1 MGSTSSLY
9 AAIDLGSNSFHM
21 LVVREVAGSI
31 QTLTRIKRKVRLAA
45 GLNSENALSNEAME
59 RGWQCL
65 RLFAERLQDIPPP
78 QIRVVATATLRL
90 AVNAGDFIAKAQEI
104 LGCPVQVISGEE
116 EARLIY
122 QGVAHT
128 TGGADQR
135 LVVDIGGASTE
146 LVTGT
151 GAQTTSLFSLSMGC
165 VTWLERYFADRNL
178 GQENFDAAEKAA
190 REVLRPVAD
199 ELRYHGWKVCV
210 GASGTVQALQE
221 IMMAQGMDERITLEK
236 LQQLKQR
243 AIHCGRLEELEI
255 DGLTLERALV
265 FPSGLAILIAIFT
278 ELNIQCMTLAGGAL
292 REGLVYGML
301 HLTVEQDIRSR
312 TLRNIQRRFM
322 IDIDQAQRVAKVAA
336 NFFEQV
342 ENEWHLE
349 AISRDLLISACQL
362 HEIGLSVDF
371 KQAPQ
376 HAAYLVRNLDLPGFT
391 PAQKKLLAT
400 LLLNQTNPVD
410 LSSLHQQN
418 AVPPRVAEQLCR
430 LLRLAIIFANRR
442 RDDLVPEMT
451 LQANHELLTLT
462 LPQGWLTQHPLG
474 KEIIDQERILEKYG
488 VTPNQLIDV
497 KALMGDSSDNIPG
510 VPGIGEKTALSLI
523 AQFSS
528 LEGVYQHLENPAV
541 KASVK
546 RKLEEG
552 KELLQYTNKSI
563 STISTFLCLF
573 SQTKIRNLI
582 R

>member
-1 MGSTSSLY
+1 MLGSASLY

-31 QTLTRIKRKVRLAA
+31 QTLSRIKRKVRLAA
-45 GLNSENALSNEAME
+45 GLSHDNRLSQEAME

-65 RLFAERLQDIPPP
+65 RLFSERLQDIPQE

-90 AVNAGDFIAKAQEI
+90 AVNAQAFLDKAQEI

-165 VTWLERYFADRNL
+165 VTWLERFFTDRNL
-178 GQENFDAAEKAA
+178 GQENFDAAELAA

-199 ELRYHGWKVCV
+199 ELRRHGWKVCV

-221 IMMAQGMDERITLEK
+221 IMMAQGMDERITLAK

-243 AIHCGRLEELEI
+243 AIQCGRLEELEI
-255 DGLTLERALV
+255 EGLTLERALV

-278 ELNIQCMTLAGGAL
+278 EMNIESMTLAGGAL

-301 HLTVEQDIRSR
+301 HLAVDQDIRSR

-322 IDIDQAQRVAKVAA
+322 IDTDQSRRVSTLAERFTQGVAKEWELDAYSIEILHVAC
-336 NFFEQV
+336 E
-342 ENEWHLE
+342 
-349 AISRDLLISACQL
+349 L
-362 HEIGLSVDF
+362 HEIGLSIEF
-371 KQAPQ
+371 KQAPL
-376 HAAYLVRNLDLPGFT
+376 HAAWLVRNLDLPGFT

-400 LLLNQTNPVD
+400 LLLNQTNAVD

-418 AVPPRVAEQLCR
+418 AVPPRVAEHLCR
-430 LLRLAIIFANRR
+430 LLRLAIIFASRR
-442 RDDLVPEMT
+442 RDDLLPDITVSAQGEKLM
-451 LQANHELLTLT
+451 LE
-462 LPQGWLTQHPLG
+462 LPQGWLASHPLG
-474 KEIIDQERILEKYG
+474 AELIEQESQWQSYVHWALEIR
-488 VTPNQLIDV
+488 
-497 KALMGDSSDNIPG
+497 
-510 VPGIGEKTALSLI
+510 
-523 AQFSS
+523 
-528 LEGVYQHLENPAV
+528 
-541 KASVK
+541 
-546 RKLEEG
+546 
-552 KELLQYTNKSI
+552 
-563 STISTFLCLF
+563 
-573 SQTKIRNLI
+573 
-582 R
+582 

>member
-1 MGSTSSLY
+1 MNSTSLY

-21 LVVREVAGSI
+21 LVVREAAGSI

-45 GLNSENALSNEAME
+45 GLNNDNHLSAEAME

-65 RLFAERLQDIPPP
+65 RLFAERLQDIPQP

-90 AVNAGDFIAKAQEI
+90 AVNAGEFIAKAQTI

-165 VTWLERYFADRNL
+165 VTWLERYFSDRNL
-178 GQENFDAAEKAA
+178 AQENFDDAEKAA
-190 REVLRPVAD
+190 RDVLRPVAD
-199 ELRYHGWKVCV
+199 ELRFHGWKVCV

-221 IMMAQGMDERITLEK
+221 IMMAQGMDERITLAK

-243 AIHCGRLEELEI
+243 AIQCGRLEELEI
-255 DGLTLERALV
+255 EGL
-265 FPSGLAILIAIFT
+265 
-278 ELNIQCMTLAGGAL
+278 TLAGGAL

-301 HLTVEQDIRSR
+301 HLAVDQDIRSR
-312 TLRNIQRRFM
+312 TLRNIQRRF
-322 IDIDQAQRVAKVAA
+322 IVDTDQANRVAKLAD
-336 NFFEQV
+336 NFLKQV
-342 ENEWHLE
+342 ENAWHIE
-349 AISRDLLISACQL
+349 PISRELLLSACQL

-371 KQAPQ
+371 KQAPY
-376 HAAYLVRNLDLPGFT
+376 HAAYLVRHLDLPGYT

-430 LLRLAIIFANRR
+430 LLRLAILFAGRR
-442 RDDLVPEMT
+442 RDDLVPEIT
-451 LQANHELLTLT
+451 LQALNENLTLT
-462 LPQGWLTQHPLG
+462 LPGDWLAHHPLG
-474 KEIIDQERILEKYG
+474 KELIDQESQWQSYVHWPL
-488 VTPNQLIDV
+488 DV
-497 KALMGDSSDNIPG
+497 
-510 VPGIGEKTALSLI
+510 
-523 AQFSS
+523 
-528 LEGVYQHLENPAV
+528 
-541 KASVK
+541 
-546 RKLEEG
+546 R
-552 KELLQYTNKSI
+552 
-563 STISTFLCLF
+563 
-573 SQTKIRNLI
+573 
-582 R
+582 

>member
-1 MGSTSSLY
+1 MSSTSLY

-31 QTLTRIKRKVRLAA
+31 QTLSRIKRKVRLAA
-45 GLNSENALSNEAME
+45 GLNSDNALSAEAME

-65 RLFAERLQDIPPP
+65 RLFAERLQDIPPA

-90 AVNAGDFIAKAQEI
+90 AVNADEFLAKARDI

-128 TGGADQR
+128 TGGEDQR

-151 GAQTTSLFSLSMGC
+151 GAQTTSLFSLPMGC

-178 GQENFDAAEKAA
+178 TKDNFELAENAA
-190 REVLRPVAD
+190 REVLRPITD
-199 ELRYHGWKVCV
+199 TLNYHGWKVCV

-221 IMMAQGMDERITLEK
+221 IMMAQGMDERITLAK

-243 AIHCGRLEELEI
+243 AMQCGRLEELEI
-255 DGLTLERALV
+255 EGLTLERALV
-265 FPSGLAILIAIFT
+265 FPSGLAILIAIFS
-278 ELNIQCMTLAGGAL
+278 ELNIRCMTLAGGAL

-301 HLTVEQDIRSR
+301 HLAVDQDIRSR

-322 IDIDQAQRVAKVAA
+322 IDTEQAQRVARLAA
-336 NFFEQV
+336 DLVSQLDSYWE
-342 ENEWHLE
+342 LE
-349 AISRDLLISACQL
+349 PLSRDLLVSACAL

-371 KQAPQ
+371 KSAPQ

-400 LLLNQTNPVD
+400 LLLNQTNAVD

-418 AVPPRVAEQLCR
+418 AVKPRVAEHLCR
-430 LLRLAIIFANRR
+430 LLRLAILFASRR
-442 RDDLVPEMT
+442 RDDLLPSV
-451 LQANHELLTLT
+451 TLT
-462 LPQGWLTQHPLG
+462 AEDEKLMLRLPEGWLENHPLG
-474 KEIIDQERILEKYG
+474 SEMVEQECQWQSYVHWALE
-488 VTPNQLIDV
+488 VV
-497 KALMGDSSDNIPG
+497 
-510 VPGIGEKTALSLI
+510 
-523 AQFSS
+523 
-528 LEGVYQHLENPAV
+528 
-541 KASVK
+541 
-546 RKLEEG
+546 
-552 KELLQYTNKSI
+552 
-563 STISTFLCLF
+563 
-573 SQTKIRNLI
+573 
-582 R
+582 

>member
-1 MGSTSSLY
+1 MNSTSLY

-45 GLNSENALSNEAME
+45 GLNSDNILSVEAME

-65 RLFAERLQDIPPP
+65 RLFAERLQDIPQP
-78 QIRVVATATLRL
+78 QIRVVATATLRI
-90 AVNAGDFIAKAQEI
+90 AVNADEFIAKAQEI

-146 LVTGT
+146 LVTGS

-165 VTWLERYFADRNL
+165 VTWLERYFTDRNL
-178 GQENFDAAEKAA
+178 AQENFDEAEKAA

-199 ELRYHGWKVCV
+199 KLRFHGWKVCV

-221 IMMAQGMDERITLEK
+221 IMMAQGMDERITLAK

-255 DGLTLERALV
+255 EGLTLERALV

-301 HLTVEQDIRSR
+301 HLPVDQDIRSR

-322 IDIDQAQRVAKVAA
+322 VDTDQANRVTQLAVHLL
-336 NFFEQV
+336 EQV
-342 ENEWHLE
+342 KDEWHLE
-349 AISRDLLISACQL
+349 AISRELLQSACQL
-362 HEIGLSVDF
+362 HEIGLSVEY
-371 KQAPQ
+371 KQAPL
-376 HAAYLVRNLDLPGFT
+376 HAAWLVRNLDLPGFT

-418 AVPPRVAEQLCR
+418 AVPPRIAEHLCR
-430 LLRLAIIFANRR
+430 LLRLAIIFAARR
-442 RDDLVPEMT
+442 RDDLVPHIT
-451 LQANHELLTLT
+451 LQAQDEDLTLT
-462 LPQGWLTQHPLG
+462 LPEGWLEHHPLG
-474 KEIIDQERILEKYG
+474 TELIDQEIQWQSYVHWPLE
-488 VTPNQLIDV
+488 V
-497 KALMGDSSDNIPG
+497 
-510 VPGIGEKTALSLI
+510 
-523 AQFSS
+523 
-528 LEGVYQHLENPAV
+528 
-541 KASVK
+541 
-546 RKLEEG
+546 R
-552 KELLQYTNKSI
+552 
-563 STISTFLCLF
+563 
-573 SQTKIRNLI
+573 
-582 R
+582 